1 LRLAWGHAVL
11 EEAAGG
17 EKLGVEE
24 SAAGSAT
31 HEIV

>member
-1 LRLAWGHAVL
+1 VL